1 MFCISGLDTPVYYYT
16 ARLTYLAAHLNTLAW
31 LLLAFGGPEAS
42 WAAVPRAVR
51 WSSGASLGLGLALA
65 ASGLHLQPRV
75 DVIEVSWAGV
85 AYHYPVTTGLG
96 DWYGI
101 LILLQFSVIFVQ
113 LLRRLLQGERNELLQ
128 VLAFGAF
135 FATGIVELL
144 VANRV
149 VEFLSPADVGMLVVV
164 LPVSVRVLRRFI
176 TDAERLNERSGQLAG
191 SLRTHSEWRD
201 RAQVALAEA
210 ERMAALGRMAAGVGH
225 EINNPLTYLTL
236 SLGEVEAHLQAT
248 GAPQDVAAALGH
260 AKDGATRIQRV
271 AERLRTYSRRH
282 HERVPTDLRDVVKA
296 AVNVAAPAL
305 DPSIDVTFKFDPAP
319 RILGDEP
326 TLVQALV
333 SVLTNAS
340 QAVKAKPGTGAIRVS
355 TTTGSAA
362 EAVLAVEDNGVGI
375 RAEHLDRLGEPYF
388 TTRAEAGGLG
398 LGLFVTRGIVDAH
411 GGRIHIDSTPDAG
424 TAVRLLFPGLRE
436 SLQAVPVPAAPAAL
450 ATPAPHVPENP
461 SVAARDANAEAVTQ
475 AGSPPKMADV
485 LPFPQPVPQGEKPS
499 VLVIDDEPL
508 VAKLLETILRR
519 AWDVTVASSGAEA
532 LELVAGRRFDVIL
545 CDLMMPGMSGI
556 DVAGTLGERDPDHRR
571 RMLFLTGGAVTIEA
585 EQFLARADVRHLTKP
600 ISRAELHAALE
611 ESRVRRSSSTKAS
624 RRGGERPLMVATR
637 GGVTWPG
644 APARSRASLSALRP
658 WSSRRQPWRWRQPDR
673 PR

>member
-1 MFCISGLDTPVYYYT
+1 VNPAAAIALVAATLNISAAVVLVAISKAPGWRVARVFAAIAATAGLYSCTSFVFCLSGLDTPAYYHT

-31 LLLAFGGPEAS
+31 FLLAFGGTEAS

-51 WSSGASLGLGLALA
+51 WYAAASLGVALVMA

-75 DVIEVSWAGV
+75 DVVDVSWAGV

-101 LILLQFSVIFVQ
+101 LILLQFSVVFVQ
-113 LLRRLLQGERNELLQ
+113 LLRRLLQGDRNELLQ
-128 VLAFGAF
+128 VLAFGVF
-135 FATGIVELL
+135 FGTGIVELL

-149 VEFLSPADVGMLVVV
+149 VEFLSPADVGMLVVG
-164 LPVSVRVLRRFI
+164 LPVSVRVVRRFI
-176 TDAERLNERSGQLAG
+176 ADAERLNERSGQLAG
-191 SLRTHSEWRD
+191 SLRTHTQWRD

-236 SLGEVEAHLQAT
+236 SLDEVESHLQAT
-248 GAPQDVAAALGH
+248 GAPSDVTAALGH
-260 AKDGATRIQRV
+260 AKDGAARIQRV

-282 HERVPTDLRDVVKA
+282 HERVPTDLRDVVQA

-305 DPSIDVTFKFDPAP
+305 DPSIDVTFTFDPAP

-340 QAVKAKPGTGAIRVS
+340 QAVQAKPGTGAIRVS
-355 TTTGSAA
+355 TTTSTAG
-362 EAVLAVEDNGVGI
+362 EAVLVVEDNGVGI
-375 RAEHLDRLGEPYF
+375 RAEHLGRLGEPYF

-411 GGRIHIDSTPDAG
+411 DGRLQVDSMPDAG
-424 TAVRLLFPGLRE
+424 TTVRLVLPGLHE
-436 SLQAVPVPAAPAAL
+436 PLQAARAAPAVPAV
-450 ATPAPHVPENP
+450 PAPRAPGKTA
-461 SVAARDANAEAVTQ
+461 VAPRDAGGEPSAKAEL
-475 AGSPPKMADV
+475 PPKMADV
-485 LPFPQPVPQGEKPS
+485 LPFPPPVPHGEKPS

-508 VAKLLETILRR
+508 VAKLLATILRR
-519 AWDVTVASSGAEA
+519 TWDVTVASSGAEA
-532 LELVAGRRFDVIL
+532 LELVGERRFDAIL

-556 DVAGTLGERDPDHRR
+556 EVAAALDERDPDHRR
-571 RMLFLTGGAVTIEA
+571 RMLFLTGGAVTVEA
-585 EQFLARADVRHLTKP
+585 EQFLTRADVRHLTKP
-600 ISRAELHAALE
+600 VSRAELHAALE
-611 ESRVRRSSSTKAS
+611 GFRARRS
-624 RRGGERPLMVATR
+624 
-637 GGVTWPG
+637 
-644 APARSRASLSALRP
+644 
-658 WSSRRQPWRWRQPDR
+658 
-673 PR
+673 